1 MFVAATF
8 ENDIRGPTEMSWEK
22 LCAII
27 GFLMLENGKGKFSRK
42 YIDII

>member
-22 LCAII
+22 LWRNYRFFDA
-27 GFLMLENGKGKFSRK
+27 RK
-42 YIDII
+42 WKR